1 MSTAIHCYVSED
13 GRQWQHRST
22 LGAAQDANEQWLLR
36 LGDGRIMIVFRTN
49 PKPAPC
55 GSGCPQGALFQAFS
69 STDGRSW
76 STPTLLNGTSANIP
90 HRVEPKLVRLPAIG
104 ALVLSSG
111 RLGQY
116 IWTVLEADLQPGREH
131 EARWTGWDVQ
141 KHHDATYPDPRYHF
155 ASCGC
160 GSTYYSSLT
169 VLGDERT
176 ADSVV
181 LSYDHLPEAG
191 STCGHVDSI
200 FTVRLQFKKG

>member
-76 STPTLLNGTSANIP
+76 STPTQHGLATVPGLAPRPSLASALASAP
-90 HRVEPKLVRLPAIG
+90 GLGGSASGEEEEHS
-104 ALVLSSG
+104 LS
-111 RLGQY
+111 L
-116 IWTVLEADLQPGREH
+116 
-131 EARWTGWDVQ
+131 
-141 KHHDATYPDPRYHF
+141 
-155 ASCGC
+155 
-160 GSTYYSSLT
+160 SL
-169 VLGDERT
+169 
-176 ADSVV
+176 S
-181 LSYDHLPEAG
+181 
-191 STCGHVDSI
+191 
-200 FTVRLQFKKG
+200 